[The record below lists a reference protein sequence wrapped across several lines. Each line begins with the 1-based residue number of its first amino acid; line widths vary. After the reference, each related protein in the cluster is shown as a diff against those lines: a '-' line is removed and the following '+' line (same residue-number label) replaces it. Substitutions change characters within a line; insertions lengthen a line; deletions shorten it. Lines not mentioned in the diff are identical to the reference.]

1 MLTLA
6 TMTLLAALLVPS
18 PSDSTKVWIYFDSKS
33 SSECTKSVES
43 CHLAALD
50 HDKVR
55 VVELSG
61 ARILN
66 ESRWLNAL
74 SVKAASTDLG
84 DLERLPF
91 VDRIVPVGR
100 LALAKQAEDVA
111 AQEPGFEKTVIT
123 TMTRAV
129 AEMQSYGLSAA
140 QLQFHR
146 IDQVHDLGY
155 DGTGVV
161 VGIMDG
167 GFNVNHEVFTHLR
180 SDGRILAERD
190 FVDGGNDT
198 KANVKLLNYQSHG
211 TSVAAIIA
219 GKKDGTLMGV
229 APGVSLVL
237 ARTED
242 DKQEAPIEE
251 DNWVAAIE
259 WMQTLGVQVV
269 NSSLGYNI
277 FDSQPGSSYTYD
289 DMDGK
294 TSAIARAATKAASL
308 FNMVVVVSAGNEG
321 NRSWKYIT
329 TPADADSILAV
340 GSLTSSPLIV
350 KAFSS
355 SVGPT
360 SDGRIKPDVSARG
373 QCVFTALSVVT
384 IDDVDYV
391 VDTGYTSCISG
402 TSFASPHVAGMM
414 ALALQARPGMPAIW
428 YVRKAQMASSLYPN
442 PNNLIGYGKIDA
454 VDLIAGVTTSI
465 FDDSLSTLPEAAFVT
480 KNFPNPFNP
489 TTNITYQVPDGWR
502 LNAVTVVD
510 AIGRQVAVI
519 HPVGTGSVGTLQW
532 DGNNSSGSRVASGI
546 YFAAFQFTN
555 GASIRLQMHPMSLI
569 K

>member
-1 MLTLA
+1 MSILSTLA
-6 TMTLLAALLVPS
+6 LFALLLQTAG
-18 PSDSTKVWIYFDSKS
+18 SDSTKVWVFFDQKS
-33 SSECTKSVES
+33 DAVCGHDVRA

-50 HDKVR
+50 TDKLNEVR
-55 VVELSG
+55 QSG
-61 ARILN
+61 SRVLH
-66 ESRWLNAL
+66 ESRWLNAV
-74 SVKAASTDLG
+74 SVMATPA
-84 DLERLPF
+84 DLEKLEILPF
-91 VDRIVPVGR
+91 VDRISPVGR
-100 LALAKQAEDVA
+100 LTPAWEAEGVDTPYSGFFRADEAGA
-111 AQEPGFEKTVIT
+111 APSN
-123 TMTRAV
+123 RL
-129 AEMQSYGLSAA
+129 MQSYGQSAA

-198 KANVKLLNYQSHG
+198 KANVKLPNYQSHG

-269 NSSLGYNI
+269 NSSLGYSI
-277 FDSQPGSSYTYD
+277 FDSQPTASYTYD

-294 TSAIARAATKAASL
+294 TSAIARAATKAASV

-321 NRSWKYIT
+321 RPSDPWRYIT

-340 GSLTSSPLIV
+340 GSLNSIGIR
-350 KAFSS
+350 AESS
-355 SVGPT
+355 SIGPT
-360 SDGRIKPDVSARG
+360 SDGRTKPDVSARG
-373 QCVFTALSVVT
+373 ECVFTARSVDNFGNV
-384 IDDVDYV
+384 IDSG
-391 VDTGYTSCISG
+391 TTSCISG

-465 FDDSLSTLPEAAFVT
+465 FDDSPSTLPEAAFVT

>member
-1 MLTLA
+1 M
-6 TMTLLAALLVPS
+6 
-18 PSDSTKVWIYFDSKS
+18 
-33 SSECTKSVES
+33 
-43 CHLAALD
+43 
-50 HDKVR
+50 
-55 VVELSG
+55 
-61 ARILN
+61 
-66 ESRWLNAL
+66 
-74 SVKAASTDLG
+74 
-84 DLERLPF
+84 
-91 VDRIVPVGR
+91 
-100 LALAKQAEDVA
+100 
-111 AQEPGFEKTVIT
+111 
-123 TMTRAV
+123 
-129 AEMQSYGLSAA
+129 
-140 QLQFHR
+140 
-146 IDQVHDLGY
+146 
-155 DGTGVV
+155 
-161 VGIMDG
+161 
-167 GFNVNHEVFTHLR
+167 
-180 SDGRILAERD
+180 
-190 FVDGGNDT
+190 
-198 KANVKLLNYQSHG
+198 
-211 TSVAAIIA
+211 AAIIA

-269 NSSLGYNI
+269 NSSLGYSI
-277 FDSQPGSSYTYD
+277 FDSQPTASYTYD
-289 DMDGK
+289 DMDGR
-294 TSAIARAATKAASL
+294 TSAIARAATKAASV

-321 NRSWKYIT
+321 TSSWKYVT
-329 TPADADSILAV
+329 TPADADSIITV
-340 GSLTSSPLIV
+340 GSLTSSLDIV
-350 KAFSS
+350 RALSS
-355 SVGPT
+355 SIGPT
-360 SDGRIKPDVSARG
+360 ADGRIKPDVSARG
-373 QCVFTALSVVT
+373 QCVFTASGT
-384 IDDVDYV
+384 AAS
-391 VDTGYTSCISG
+391 GYTSCISG

-465 FDDSLSTLPEAAFVT
+465 FDDSPSTLPEAAFVT

-489 TTNITYQVPDGWR
+489 TTNITYQIPDGWR

>member
-33 SSECTKSVES
+33 SSECTMSVES

-55 VVELSG
+55 VVEQSG

-100 LALAKQAEDVA
+100 LVLAKQAEDVA
-111 AQEPGFEKTVIT
+111 APEPGFEKTVKT
-123 TMTRAV
+123 TMMRAV

-198 KANVKLLNYQSHG
+198 KANVKLPNYQSHG

-269 NSSLGYNI
+269 NSSLGYSI
-277 FDSQPGSSYTYD
+277 FDSQPTASYTYD
-289 DMDGK
+289 DMDGR
-294 TSAIARAATKAASL
+294 TSAIARAATKAASV

-321 NRSWKYIT
+321 RPSNPWRYIT

-340 GSLTSSPLIV
+340 GSLNSIGIR
-350 KAFSS
+350 AESS
-355 SVGPT
+355 SIGPT
-360 SDGRIKPDVSARG
+360 SDGRTKPDVSARG
-373 QCVFTALSVVT
+373 ECVFTARSVDNLGNV
-384 IDDVDYV
+384 IDSG
-391 VDTGYTSCISG
+391 TTSCISG

-465 FDDSLSTLPEAAFVT
+465 FDDSPSTLPEAAFVT

-489 TTNITYQVPDGWR
+489 TTNITYQIPDGWR

>member
-1 MLTLA
+1 MIALA
-6 TMTLLAALLVPS
+6 TISLLALLVQPVA
-18 PSDSTKVWIYFDSKS
+18 SDSSKVWVYFDKKS
-33 SSECTKSVES
+33 SVACDIGPKQ
-43 CHLAALD
+43 CHLAEID
-50 HDKVR
+50 HSYVSA
-55 VVELSG
+55 VELVG

-66 ESRWLNAL
+66 ESRWLNAV
-74 SVKAASTDLG
+74 SVMATDSNIDELKV
-84 DLERLPF
+84 LPF
-91 VDRIVPVGR
+91 VSKLTPVAR
-100 LALAKQAEDVA
+100 LTPTWNQDVINPGKSAVLFHSDNDAPPAQIAL
-111 AQEPGFEKTVIT
+111 
-123 TMTRAV
+123 
-129 AEMQSYGLSAA
+129 QSYGQSAA
-140 QLQFHR
+140 QLEFHR
-146 IDQVHDLGY
+146 IDEVHALGY
-155 DGTGVV
+155 DGSGVI

-167 GFNVNHEVFTHLR
+167 GFDVNHEVFTHLKA
-180 SDGRILAERD
+180 DGRILAERD

-198 KANVKLLNYQSHG
+198 KANVTSPSYHSHG

-219 GKKDGTLMGV
+219 GMKEGVLMSV
-229 APGVSLVL
+229 APGASLVL

-259 WMQTLGVQVV
+259 WMQTHGVQVV

-277 FDSQPGSSYTYD
+277 FTSQPSASYTYA

-294 TSAIARAATKAASL
+294 TSAIARAATKAASV

-321 NRSWKYIT
+321 DKSWKFIT

-373 QCVFTALSVVT
+373 QCVFTASSLTES
-384 IDDVDYV
+384 
-391 VDTGYTSCISG
+391 GYTSCISG

-414 ALALQARPGMPAIW
+414 ALALQARPDMPAIW

-442 PNNLIGYGKIDA
+442 PNNFVGYGKLDA
-454 VDLIAGVTTSI
+454 IDLIAGVTTSI
-465 FDDSLSTLPEAAFVT
+465 HDDIPSELPTIAFVT
-480 KNFPNPFNP
+480 RNFPNPFNP
-489 TTNITYQVPDGWR
+489 STTITYQSPDGWK
-502 LNAVTVVD
+502 LESVSIVD
-510 AIGRQVAVI
+510 ATGRKIAE
-519 HPVGTGSVGTLQW
+519 LQPLSF
-532 DGNNSSGSRVASGI
+532 GSSGSLQWNGLSNSGSSVASGI
-546 YFAAFQFTN
+546 YFAAFQFTD
-555 GASIRLQMHPMSLI
+555 GASNRLQMHPMSLI